1 MKRSLLLAL
10 LAWGCFAATATA
22 EAYRVKP
29 LDEPA
34 PSDDVAPAIAAQLAP
49 AGVAV
54 MRSETSTLCN
64 IWLCKEWPVAAG
76 FKPSAEVLYPFA
88 SGQLIG
94 VLQLKRSS
102 GDFRD
107 QDIGRGVYTLRY
119 AQQPVDGNHVGT
131 SKTRDFLLL
140 VSAEEDRAAEPL
152 DLEKMIAA
160 SKEAA
165 ESSHPAMLAL
175 QAIAGDVD
183 KTPAIRENA

>member
-1 MKRSLLLAL
+1 
-10 LAWGCFAATATA
+10 
-22 EAYRVKP
+22 
-29 LDEPA
+29 
-34 PSDDVAPAIAAQLAP
+34 
-49 AGVAV
+49 
-54 MRSETSTLCN
+54 
-64 IWLCKEWPVAAG
+64 
-76 FKPSAEVLYPFA
+76 
-88 SGQLIG
+88 
-94 VLQLKRSS
+94 
-102 GDFRD
+102 DFRD

-175 QAIAGDVD
+175 QAIAGDVG
-183 KTPAIRENA
+183 KTPAIRENADREWQILRLGGTATADGKASALAFDLVVSGHADE